1 MKENTVWILTYM
13 LLVAAFA
20 YVIGW
25 VSGELVCR
33 CKNAEE
39 KLSELS
45 QQREHSCS
53 GTEQQRQFKELRSVL
68 NDVHKHIVAVSK
80 AVKIPGSHRFG
91 RSTRCGLRNN
101 DRLAVHWE
109 CRQWQHN
116 RWFGIDCDQTMLQ
129 PTTLR
134 ATSGG
139 GDIPKASTHSAGR
152 GKVQLEGAGSG
163 RITG

>member
-1 MKENTVWILTYM
+1 MVTLDRGRAPVLSSPILPSARPLERHLSELAKSHLVFPRHHPRVLKEHASTPWRSPHDETTVWILTYM

-39 KLSELS
+39 KVSELS

-53 GTEQQRQFKELRSVL
+53 GAEQQRQFKELRSVL

-91 RSTRCGLRNN
+91 RSTRCG
-101 DRLAVHWE
+101 
-109 CRQWQHN
+109 
-116 RWFGIDCDQTMLQ
+116 F
-129 PTTLR
+129 
-134 ATSGG
+134 
-139 GDIPKASTHSAGR
+139 
-152 GKVQLEGAGSG
+152 
-163 RITG
+163 